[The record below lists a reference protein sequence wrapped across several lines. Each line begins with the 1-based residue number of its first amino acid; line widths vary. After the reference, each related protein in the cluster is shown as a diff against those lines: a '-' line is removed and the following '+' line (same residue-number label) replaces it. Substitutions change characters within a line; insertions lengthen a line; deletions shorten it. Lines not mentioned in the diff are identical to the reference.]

1 MSAFFMVVILN
12 LKKKKKKKTTSTAI
26 PPSSAS
32 QLLFTISLSPRDNN
46 GIERKTPSLGRGV
59 CEFHQG
65 YF

>member
-1 MSAFFMVVILN
+1 MLNNECFFYGSHFEF
-12 LKKKKKKKTTSTAI
+12 KKKTTSTAI

-46 GIERKTPSLGRGV
+46 GIERKTPSLAHGV

>member
-12 LKKKKKKKTTSTAI
+12 LKKKKKKKNNDVNAI

-32 QLLFTISLSPRDNN
+32 QLLFTISLSPRDN